1 MKIDFKIDYIAKTAA
16 HFTTVA
22 LTPHSAATV
31 EKIGLISSMW
41 LSGQK
46 MIFLRGQY
54 KKHGNL
60 FHRERLTWWYKG
72 KSTA

>member
-31 EKIGLISSMW
+31 EKNRTYFLDVAERAKNDISARAIQKARES
-41 LSGQK
+41 LSSGE
-46 MIFLRGQY
+46 I
-54 KKHGNL
+54 NL
-60 FHRERLTWWYKG
+60 VV
-72 KSTA
+72 